1 MIHSP
6 KGKCP
11 KQLPYFLMKISEE
24 QDQYFMRVAL
34 QEAQKAFEKGEVPV
48 GAVIVY
54 NNQVIAKSYNQTVL
68 LNDATAHAEMLAI
81 TAAYDFI
88 GSRYLHECVLYVTLE
103 PCVMCAGACYW
114 SMFGRIVYGAG
125 DGKYGF
131 SRLNAT
137 IMHPSTTI
145 VQGVLET
152 ECKEL
157 LQLFFKKLR
166 K

>member
-1 MIHSP
+1 
-6 KGKCP
+6 
-11 KQLPYFLMKISEE
+11 MKISEE

-34 QEAQKAFEKGEVPV
+34 QEAQKAFEKDEVPV

-54 NNQVIAKSYNQTVL
+54 NNQIIAKSHNQTAL

-88 GSRYLHECVLYVTLE
+88 GSRYLHECTLYVTLE

-131 SRLNAT
+131 SRISMKILHNKT
-137 IMHPSTTI
+137 QIIS
-145 VQGVLET
+145 GVLEV
-152 ECKEL
+152 ECKAI
-157 LQLFFKKLR
+157 LQSFFKGLR

>member
-1 MIHSP
+1 MLTAEKDI
-6 KGKCP
+6 
-11 KQLPYFLMKISEE
+11 
-24 QDQYFMRVAL
+24 YFMQMAL
-34 QEAQKAFEKGEVPV
+34 QEAEKAAQKGEVPV

-54 NNQVIAKSYNQTVL
+54 ENQIIAKGYNQTIS

-88 GSRYLHECVLYVTLE
+88 GSRYLHECSLYVTLE

-131 SRLNAT
+131 SR
-137 IMHPSTTI
+137 ISTKILHNKTQI
-145 VQGVLET
+145 ISGVLET
-152 ECKEL
+152 ECKEI
-157 LQLFFKKLR
+157 LQSFFKGLR

>member
-1 MIHSP
+1 
-6 KGKCP
+6 
-11 KQLPYFLMKISEE
+11 MKI
-24 QDQYFMRVAL
+24 AL
-34 QEAQKAFEKGEVPV
+34 QEAHKAAEKGEVPV

-54 NNQVIAKSYNQTVL
+54 DNKIIGRGHNQTIN

-88 GSRYLHECVLYVTLE
+88 GSRYLQECTLYVTLE

-114 SMFGRIVYGAG
+114 SMFGKVVYGAG

-131 SRLNAT
+131 SR
-137 IMHPSTTI
+137 ISTKILHQKTKI
-145 VQGVLET
+145 LSGVLEA
-152 ECKEL
+152 ECKEI
-157 LQLFFKKLR
+157 LQIFFKKLR